1 MVVEARSDARWSLV
15 FVHDPMASGQR
26 FRVLNVVDD
35 VTEQGL
41 AAISDRSIS
50 DKRVARE
57 LTTFVAGHGK
67 PKPIARD
74 DGTEFTSNALLP
86 WARQSAVEWHYLA
99 PGRPMQ
105 NGFCGACNGPMRH
118 ELLDETL
125 FRDLDHVRLGL
136 ARWVVAYNDQRPQS
150 ELGHLT
156 PRAFAST
163 FTATDDRPRNPG
175 RLRRSTVAHPP
186 QQRQTDPGALAS
198 AG

>member
-26 FRVLNVVDD
+26 FRVLNVVADMK
-35 VTEQGL
+35 VQCL
-41 AAISDRSIS
+41 AAIPDTSIS

-67 PKPIARD
+67 PKPIVSD
-74 DGTEFTSNALLP
+74 DGTEFAPNAILP

-105 NGFCGACNGPMRH
+105 NRICEAFNDRMRH
-118 ELLDETL
+118 ELLGETL
-125 FRDLDHVRLGL
+125 FRDLDHVWSALG
-136 ARWVVAYNDQRPQS
+136 RWVVDDNDHRPHS

-163 FTATDDRPRNPG
+163 FTAPDDRPRNPDH
-175 RLRRSTVAHPP
+175 LRRSTVAHPP